1 MGAYVRDCGFLV
13 EHTGVRGGT
22 DVFAGGGANVRSI
35 SWQYSVCSRV
45 EDCGVM
51 SWFSHVRWSQLLVNR
66 RSYLRTD
73 LVEKGDRGS

>member
-1 MGAYVRDCGFLV
+1 MGAYVRDCGFLD
-13 EHTGVRGGT
+13 EHIGVRGGI
-22 DVFAGGGANVRSI
+22 DVFTGGGQMFDRSRG
-35 SWQYSVCSRV
+35 STGVCSLV